1 MKASLSTSLMLSFSM
16 CLLAAVGAQA
26 DTVTGG
32 QITAWNP
39 NYLNGY
45 TSYIPGLYYW
55 NNGSGDGSKGNIGWC
70 MIGGGQCAMPN
81 APGPISFYS
90 VSFTAPSTFY
100 LTSSGHPATL
110 TLRSSVTDQKGV
122 GNPYDVLGY
131 YLADANGVPIQGSS
145 QALFNSNDPDG
156 TNSTL
161 NLAAGQRYGFY
172 IENIQGPNTPFQTTY
187 WYSMNAASNVAS
199 GSMPA
204 DPVQHFSLFQTGN
217 SFYVGAN
224 DGDACLNSFHPGT
237 SPCILASEF
246 DYNDM
251 IVQLDTGTPEP
262 ATFELLGSGLL
273 LLCAAAR
280 RRISR

>member
-1 MKASLSTSLMLSFSM
+1 LP
-16 CLLAAVGAQA
+16 AVATVKA

-32 QITAWNP
+32 TITAWNP

-45 TSYIPGLYYW
+45 PSYVPGLYYW
-55 NNGSGDGSKGNIGWC
+55 NNGSGDGSQANIGWC
-70 MIGGGQCAMPN
+70 MIGGGQCGMPN

-100 LTSSGHPATL
+100 FTSSGQPVIAR
-110 TLRSSVTDQKGV
+110 LRSSITDQKGV

-131 YLADANGVPIQGSS
+131 YLADATGTPIAGTA
-145 QALFNSNDPDG
+145 QALFTSNDPNG
-156 TNSTL
+156 TNAQL
-161 NLAAGQRYGFY
+161 NLTAGQRYGFY

-187 WYSMNAASNVAS
+187 SFSMNASSNIAS

-204 DPVQHFSLFQTGN
+204 DPIQHFSVFQTG
-217 SFYVGAN
+217 STYYLGA
-224 DGDACLNSFHPGT
+224 DDADACLNSFQPGT
-237 SPCILASEF
+237 SPCVVASQF

-262 ATFELLGSGLL
+262 APVALVSSGLL
-273 LLCAAAR
+273 LFGALLR
-280 RRISR
+280 RRITL